1 MYSVYQASRTIPPIQ
16 LSRPNLFHP
25 FDASHGKSTVYS
37 IMNPIREKKSW
48 ALEKVQDARQSVMNL
63 SSENREDQYWGLDT
77 PYHSRDEW
85 KIELEGTMKEYL
97 FVSPDVGR
105 EHDHVFERFD
115 DTFQNI
121 NPDDREEWLA
131 EVLCLYIM
139 EPERYTRPVDSA
151 IARAFSKTMMEMPQ
165 KWVPFCEVFGDIVR
179 RDFVDSDFKWCN
191 PCPVLMV
198 LLVAFG
204 SDAESNANTER
215 KSQLVHGAAK
225 AVIQLGEATA
235 KYIGSQDWEINP
247 SSWQTNLE
255 RNLSPDHWQ
264 AWIKSFETFGNDEA
278 QGSAAGADALKAAE
292 VMKISDDKTEIEAT
306 P

>member
-1 MYSVYQASRTIPPIQ
+1 
-16 LSRPNLFHP
+16 
-25 FDASHGKSTVYS
+25 
-37 IMNPIREKKSW
+37 MNSIREKKSW

-97 FVSPDVGR
+97 FESPDVGR
-105 EHDHVFERFD
+105 DHDHVFKQFD
-115 DTFQNI
+115 DTFRNI
-121 NPDDREEWLA
+121 KRDDREEWLA

-139 EPERYTRPVDSA
+139 EYVDVYPSRISHLLSLMIARPERYTRPVDSA
-151 IARAFSKTMMEMPQ
+151 IARTFSKTMMEMPQ
-165 KWVPFCEVFGDIVR
+165 KWIPFCEVFGHIVR
-179 RDFVDSDFKWCN
+179 RDFADSNFKWCN
-191 PCPVLMV
+191 PCPILMV

-204 SDAESNANTER
+204 SNAESNANT
-215 KSQLVHGAAK
+215 KSKSHLIHGAAK

-235 KYIGSQDWEINP
+235 KYIGSQDWEIKP

-255 RNLSPDHWQ
+255 QNLSPDHWQ
-264 AWIKSFETFGNDEA
+264 AWIKSFETFGNDEP

-292 VMKISDDKTEIEAT
+292 VMKIRDDKMKIEAT